1 LGFTWSLNILPVW
14 QQSSFFLTENL
25 YTTFSNISVISWQS
39 VSLVKET
46 GMAAHASAVHADD
59 L

>member
-1 LGFTWSLNILPVW
+1 MKHHETVGLRLFN
-14 QQSSFFLTENL
+14 
-25 YTTFSNISVISWQS
+25 TTFSNISVISWQS